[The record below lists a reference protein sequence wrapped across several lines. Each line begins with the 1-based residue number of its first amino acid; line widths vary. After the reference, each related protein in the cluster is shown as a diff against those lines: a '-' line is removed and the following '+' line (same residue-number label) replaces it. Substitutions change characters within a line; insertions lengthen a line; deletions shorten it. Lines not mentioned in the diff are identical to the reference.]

1 MTKNNSNLTLYS
13 MQQKGKIFHHTH
25 ISIVET
31 LGKYSFK
38 TVGQHIV
45 QIFTQKRKEILY
57 HTEKD

>member
-1 MTKNNSNLTLYS
+1 MTKNSSDLTLYY

-31 LGKYSFK
+31 LGKYSFE

-45 QIFTQKRKEILY
+45 QIFTQKHREILY